1 MTFDFTTAR
10 QVMVDTQVRVA
21 DVTDL
26 SIQHAM
32 RTVARE
38 RFCPDDKRFLAY
50 ADAEVEYAPGRWLLR
65 PRDMAKLL
73 QAVRPAAGERALAI
87 AAPYA
92 AAVLDEMGL
101 AVDRLDEGDLTA
113 PPDRGYQVIVCEGAV
128 SAPPQAWLD
137 ALTTDGRLA
146 VVVRNGP
153 VGKLRL
159 YVRSPR
165 DIGCREVFDSTPP
178 VLRGFEA
185 QTRFIF

>member
-1 MTFDFTTAR
+1 MTFDFAAAR
-10 QVMVDTQVRVA
+10 QTMVDTQVRVA

-26 SIQHAM
+26 TIQRAM

-38 RFCPDDKRFLAY
+38 QFCPDGKHFLAY

-73 QAVRPAAGERALAI
+73 QAVRPVTGERGLAI

-92 AAVLDEMGL
+92 AAILEQMGL
-101 AVDRLDEGDLTA
+101 SVDRLDEGDLTA
-113 PPDRGYQVIVCEGAV
+113 PLAGGYQVIICEGAV

-137 ALTTDGRLA
+137 ALAPEGRLA

-153 VGKLRL
+153 VGKLTL
-159 YVRSPR
+159 YVRSAK
-165 DIGCREVFDSTPP
+165 DIGRREVFDSTPP
-178 VLRGFEA
+178 VLKGFEA
-185 QTRFIF
+185 QAGFNF